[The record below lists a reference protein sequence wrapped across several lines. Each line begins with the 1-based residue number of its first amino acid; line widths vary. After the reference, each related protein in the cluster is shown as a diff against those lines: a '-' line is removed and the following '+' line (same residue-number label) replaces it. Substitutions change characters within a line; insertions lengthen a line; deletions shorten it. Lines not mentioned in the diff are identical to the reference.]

1 MYLGSDVAPAV
12 GELDHPYPA
21 IFRAASS
28 LHQVGRGHSVYDA
41 GDCAIARSHLLAQLG
56 ETEIADF
63 HQQFDDSELGC
74 GNAMKGTL
82 LLGEPPSFALQV
94 DRGLDD
100 AVDML
105 LFAHG
110 RCLAMRS
117 FWVNARRGALL
128 DALVEDTVPFVA
140 KVCASKVF

>member
-1 MYLGSDVAPAV
+1 MESA
-12 GELDHPYPA
+12 
-21 IFRAASS
+21 
-28 LHQVGRGHSVYDA
+28 
-41 GDCAIARSHLLAQLG
+41 
-56 ETEIADF
+56 
-63 HQQFDDSELGC
+63 
-74 GNAMKGTL
+74 L

-117 FWVNARRGALL
+117 FLVNARRGALL
-128 DALVEDTVPFVA
+128 DSLVEDAVPVVA
-140 KVCASKVF
+140 KVCASKVLKPVEKCRTRTVAWHLDEKRCESFLT